1 MISGRQGTGVVSY
14 FNFLKWL
21 LYLNIFI
28 FLVLFVAIVFFQAA
42 FNPVD
47 FDKAV
52 TGVDDSASFPGVI
65 RSTNCTHVYQP
76 NVSGDA
82 LQLILDFVQGTVCIL
97 TEFVKKMQL
106 HTYDFQ

>member
-1 MISGRQGTGVVSY
+1 M
-14 FNFLKWL
+14 
-21 LYLNIFI
+21 
-28 FLVLFVAIVFFQAA
+28 LFVAIVFFQAA

-52 TGVDDSASFPGVI
+52 TGVDDSANFPGVI

-82 LQLILDFVQGTVCIL
+82 LQLILDFVQGTVC
-97 TEFVKKMQL
+97 TAAMRRSRAGGGGGARSP
-106 HTYDFQ
+106 DPPP

>member
-1 MISGRQGTGVVSY
+1 M
-14 FNFLKWL
+14 
-21 LYLNIFI
+21 
-28 FLVLFVAIVFFQAA
+28 LFVAIVFFQAA

-52 TGVDDSASFPGVI
+52 TGVDDSANFPGVI

-82 LQLILDFVQGTVCIL
+82 LQLILDFVQGTVCMTIICL
-97 TEFVKKMQL
+97 KRKFYELNSVIIFLSANLNLCFGCLKEPS
-106 HTYDFQ
+106 H